1 VYRANQTGTSPYDPY
16 TRFDNNSMS
25 GGGTV
30 IIKDVEDNSVIV
42 GNPARKIRENF

>member
-1 VYRANQTGTSPYDPY
+1 
-16 TRFDNNSMS
+16 MS